1 MTHHQ
6 MVHVILDLVVPGTIL
21 TAIAIM
27 MTAVFLNL

>member
-6 MVHVILDLVVPGTIL
+6 MAHVILDLVVPGTIL

-27 MTAVFLNL
+27 LAAVFLN